1 MISLAHARSFQA
13 VKNQLEVQ
21 FRTAQLIH
29 SRTWQGV
36 DVSKQPAA
44 QMLELLNVNIHVPA
58 MPRTIEYLAND
69 LVGSV
74 NLPWAEN
81 HFLER
86 VGGLPINPGV
96 EWENWPGA
104 HSAEK
109 FLNPAGQFN
118 HNYMERYW
126 PRIAGLSMKAS
137 RTGDEFKEGYSS
149 WENHMC
155 QANQVTGPNFG
166 IRHEYG
172 DLMDLVDLL
181 RIDPETRQAYLPIFF
196 PEDTGIGDGGRK
208 PCTLGYHFILR
219 AGEFHVYYPMR
230 SCDFHN
236 HWGDDV
242 YMTVRL
248 AMWILNQLRDREAWA
263 GVKLGSFIM
272 HCTSLHMFIND
283 FHKMQ
288 GR

>member
-21 FRTAQLIH
+21 FRSAQLIH
-29 SRTWQGV
+29 SKTWQGV

-58 MPRTIEYLAND
+58 MPRTTEYLAND
-69 LVGSV
+69 LAGAV

-86 VGGLPINPGV
+86 MSGEPLNPGV
-96 EWENWPGA
+96 EWKNWPGA

-109 FLNPAGQFN
+109 FLDHRGQFN

-126 PRIAGLSMKAS
+126 PKHAGQSEWGDYAS
-137 RTGDEFKEGYSS
+137 RSSCYPWTDE
-149 WENHMC
+149 HH
-155 QANQVTGPNFG
+155 G

-181 RIDPETRQAYLPIFF
+181 REDPGTRQAYLPIFF

-219 AGEFHVYYPMR
+219 AGEFNVYYPMR

-248 AMWILNQLRDREAWA
+248 AMWILSQLRDHEVWA
-263 GVKLGSFIM
+263 NAKLGSFIM

-288 GR
+288 GK